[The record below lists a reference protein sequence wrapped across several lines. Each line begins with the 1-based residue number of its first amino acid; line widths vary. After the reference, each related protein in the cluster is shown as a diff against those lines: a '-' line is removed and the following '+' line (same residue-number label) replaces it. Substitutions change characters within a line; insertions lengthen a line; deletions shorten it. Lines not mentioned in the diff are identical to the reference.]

1 MSNIKKSDFYYGS
14 VLATLFSHNVVPA
27 LVENGESRRIYK
39 FTTNNGDFILVVK
52 YRASTNTSNPD
63 SKSWTFIIKDDI
75 STLTEF
81 INSKTNVLLA
91 LVCATE
97 DLKNSELACL
107 DSMDIK
113 NILFS
118 KKESITISRKRN
130 KKFFKISVD
139 RKVEDGWDVKANK
152 LDEFIACKE

>member
-39 FTTNNGDFILVVK
+39 FTTNNGD
-52 YRASTNTSNPD
+52 
-63 SKSWTFIIKDDI
+63 FIIKDDI